1 MREAREVPYGADPE
15 KRRVLAASGMS
26 PIRLRTREA
35 QRLAREYE
43 LGRQLVAANPA
54 PLARPPHVARLMARL
69 GVHSPRLNPP
79 QSSPSA
85 SALPSASPPP
95 ALPEISADDG
105 ALDSPM
111 ALVHEAFR
119 PLLVAELDPTG
130 EEARESAH
138 RPRREVE
145 GLSADAFAK
154 LVSEGQV
161 QAERIATLQR
171 ERDEAEDAK
180 ARAEHDLAVLARQTR
195 ALAEVVEE
203 QASVIRSWED
213 YRCSVQA
220 ALAAE
225 ASAKNQWRD
234 KVNERD
240 TLLAQLTQESE
251 ALTAEHNAVADALT
265 AARAENAALA
275 ATNRELEAELA
286 ARDTKIADLT
296 TTLRLAQQTAN
307 ESILDAVSRAETAN
321 TSLRT
326 QLAHERA
333 RVQGLVDTADAR
345 ERKHADAISALQRRI
360 RDRDRKLS
368 ALSARSMSGK

>member
-1 MREAREVPYGADPE
+1 
-15 KRRVLAASGMS
+15 
-26 PIRLRTREA
+26 
-35 QRLAREYE
+35 
-43 LGRQLVAANPA
+43 
-54 PLARPPHVARLMARL
+54 
-69 GVHSPRLNPP
+69 
-79 QSSPSA
+79 
-85 SALPSASPPP
+85 
-95 ALPEISADDG
+95 
-105 ALDSPM
+105 M

-240 TLLAQLTQESE
+240 TLLAQLAQESE